1 MNRRSSQLSPACL
14 INSSPPF
21 LLCFQDKDKDWRRVD
36 GSAAAQPGSAQDK
49 GRDWG
54 RVDSSLL
61 AQLGMDASASS
72 SHHASWEPSQ
82 QPQEA
87 QGPPRKAS
95 VAPPAAEAVVSPVAA
110 AGMLRTAVEALGGS
124 PPPNSPA
131 SVAKKA
137 VKPPPSNG
145 STQELLSPA
154 PARRVPEQAPGS
166 ALGVQQQLRSE
177 SFESMDSGRGSP
189 SAYADYDSGGGP
201 STPADLL
208 NHLGIGY
215 YAKVRNWRRKV

>member
-1 MNRRSSQLSPACL
+1 M
-14 INSSPPF
+14 
-21 LLCFQDKDKDWRRVD
+21 
-36 GSAAAQPGSAQDK
+36 
-49 GRDWG
+49 
-54 RVDSSLL
+54 DSSLL

-87 QGPPRKAS
+87 QGPPRKS
-95 VAPPAAEAVVSPVAA
+95 SEAPPAAEAVATPVA
-110 AGMLRTAVEALGGS
+110 MLRTAVEALGGS

-215 YAKVRNWRRKV
+215 YAKVRNRGRKV